1 MIVAGTSPGSSEGDI
16 AELRSILESIDI
28 VP

>member
-1 MIVAGTSPGSSEGDI
+1 MIEANWSPGSSEGDI
-16 AELRSILESIDI
+16 AELRSILDSIDI